1 MYLFMYVLQR
11 GSTALHCASDNGNI
25 EVCKLLM
32 KRGLEVNAV
41 NNVS

>member
-1 MYLFMYVLQR
+1 MYVLQD
-11 GSTALHCASDNGNI
+11 GNTALHSASLGENI